1 MIRSL
6 KLLLKN
12 VGSLGFLSLE
22 YPKKIEKTTTP
33 PLKTFVCKL
42 WVMIGFNNPNR
53 IVCKLSSFFKASFNS
68 FLKKFLFA
76 LEILEHH
83 SFCVGEQKC
92 FCLALKSSW
101 ILVVVQRDGA
111 FVN

>member
-1 MIRSL
+1 LVSTTPIELFANCLHFL
-6 KLLLKN
+6 KLHLIL
-12 VGSLGFLSLE
+12 
-22 YPKKIEKTTTP
+22 
-33 PLKTFVCKL
+33 
-42 WVMIGFNNPNR
+42 
-53 IVCKLSSFFKASFNS
+53 FF
-68 FLKKFLFA
+68 KKFLFA

-101 ILVVVQRDGA
+101 ILLVVQRDGA